1 MKPFYWD
8 AEKAKFLEQNEDRNI
23 SFERCILAI
32 ENGDILANIENP
44 SRNGQNIL
52 ILAID
57 NYAYVVPYVEDEK
70 ARYLKTVFP
79 SRKYTKLFLK

>member
-8 AEKAKFLEQNEDRNI
+8 TEKAKLLEQDGDRNI
-23 SFERCILAI
+23 SFERCIVAI

-44 SRNGQNIL
+44 SRDGQKIL
-52 ILAID
+52 VLEID
-57 NYAYVVPYVEDEK
+57 NYAYVVPYVEDDE
-70 ARYLKTVFP
+70 ARYLKTIFP